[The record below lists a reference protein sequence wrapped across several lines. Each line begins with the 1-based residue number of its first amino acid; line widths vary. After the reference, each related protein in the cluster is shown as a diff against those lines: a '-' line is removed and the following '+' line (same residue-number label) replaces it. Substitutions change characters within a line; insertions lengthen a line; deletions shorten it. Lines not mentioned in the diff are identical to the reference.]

1 MKTDIRIQKSGFT
14 LSSLAF
20 LAAWSAFAVMVR
32 AQEAPTFV
40 RVIVDPNTAGD
51 CKMVADF
58 DGDGNLDGA
67 VGGSTSER
75 LNWYHFPTWQRTIIA
90 TPNVEFSTDGEAVDI
105 DHDGDMDIVLGDG
118 PTGVNLVWYENPLLP
133 DGDPFVGS
141 QWTRHAIGSSGWW
154 VKDVEP
160 HDYDGDGLM
169 DVAIRTETQAV
180 VYYQKAG
187 LGWSRFDIEG
197 GLTGEGMF
205 SGDVDRDGD
214 FDLILPKLWKEN
226 PGTRSTTWPTHIID
240 QSMVDEIK
248 AVVADLDGDGHN
260 EIVVTCS
267 ECTANAVY
275 YTRSDPSNPYGS
287 WTRRTIVPNLE
298 RGHTL
303 QAGDIDL
310 DGHMDLLIG
319 QMHTSQAREIA
330 MFLNQ
335 TGDALQWDRHV
346 IDNTGM
352 HNGVLADFGRDGDL
366 DLFGSNW
373 TGNEPIRFYE
383 NQTPLTPFCVADQD
397 DGTGTGTR
405 DGGVTID
412 DILYYVEIFGLGQ
425 LRADVDDGSALGRP
439 DGGVTIDDLLYFLV
453 RFNAGC

>member
-1 MKTDIRIQKSGFT
+1 MKTDIRIQKSGLT
-14 LSSLAF
+14 LTSLACF
-20 LAAWSAFAVMVR
+20 AAWTASAMVVR
-32 AQEAPTFV
+32 AQEAPAFV
-40 RVIVDPNTAGD
+40 RLIVDPNTAGD

-58 DGDGNLDGA
+58 DGDGYLDGA

-75 LNWYHFPTWQRTIIA
+75 LNWYHYPTWQRTIIA
-90 TPNVEFSTDGEAVDI
+90 TPNVEFSTDGEAADI
-105 DHDGDMDIVLGDG
+105 DGDGDMDIVLGDG
-118 PTGVNLVWYENPLLP
+118 PTGNNLIWFENPLLP

-141 QWTRHAIGSSGWW
+141 QWTRHVIGSPGWW

-160 HDYDGDGLM
+160 HDFDGDGLM
-169 DVAIRTETQAV
+169 DVAIRTETEAV

-187 LGWSRFDIEG
+187 LEWSRYSVET
-197 GLTGEGMF
+197 GLAGEGMF
-205 SGDVDRDGD
+205 SGDVDGDGD
-214 FDLILPKLWKEN
+214 FDLILPTHWREN
-226 PGTRSTTWPTHIID
+226 PGARSTTWPARVID
-240 QSMVDEIK
+240 PNMVDEIK
-248 AVVADLDGDGHN
+248 AVVADLDGDGNN

-267 ECTANAVY
+267 ECTADAVY
-275 YTRSDPSNPYGS
+275 YTRSDPGNPYGS
-287 WTRRTIVPNLE
+287 WTRRLIVANLQ

-330 MFLNQ
+330 MFLNP

-346 IDNTGM
+346 IDTIGM

-373 TGNEPIRFYE
+373 TGNEPIRLYE
-383 NQTPLTPFCVADQD
+383 NQTPQTPFCVADQD

-412 DILYYVEIFGLGQ
+412 DLLYYVQLFGQGGI
-425 LRADVDDGSALGRP
+425 RADIDDGTATGRP
-439 DGGVTIDDLLYFLV
+439 DGGVTIDDLLYYLD
-453 RFNAGC
+453 RFNIGC